1 MDESS
6 PRRPWRRNPAAWLV
20 IALPAATVIA
30 GFVTL
35 WLAAS
40 ESGVDTY
47 PDPVRRTAQVQVV
60 ALGADQAAA
69 SANMRAR
76 LTLDAQGTLLA
87 VTPASGPMAP
97 QLQLVHPIE
106 STRDRVLALG
116 PDPGGWRSR
125 EAWAGN
131 EAWHVRL
138 VAHDGTWRLV
148 GRYRPGD
155 SEVLLEPSVASQ

>member
-1 MDESS
+1 MTDAPP
-6 PRRPWRRNPAAWLV
+6 PRQWRRNPAAWLV
-20 IALPAATVIA
+20 IALPAATVVA
-30 GFVTL
+30 GFLTL

-40 ESGVDTY
+40 DSGVDAS
-47 PDPVRRTAQVQVV
+47 PDPVRRTAQIQV
-60 ALGADQAAA
+60 AAMEADQAAA
-69 SANMRAR
+69 NAGLRAR

-106 STRDRVLALG
+106 SEHDRALPLG
-116 PDPGGWRSR
+116 PDPAGWRSR
-125 EAWAGN
+125 EPWAGA

-138 VAHDGTWRLV
+138 VAHDGSWRLV

-155 SEVLLEPSVASQ
+155 TEVLLEPAVARQ